1 MVIRAKDREPDQII
15 QDYLS
20 AKARTD
26 ILGAGF
32 QPTENQLNE
41 LRNIINIFGE
51 YSLSRSRNNKGL
63 SKKTLERV
71 IPRFLKNNLTGFVD
85 RLQQM
90 EELPSKNCQEYFILA
105 YGAAEAKIFQDEK
118 AKKCSRSEE
127 SVGKEK
133 WEEWIHNRSG
143 SFLDRW
149 TAEHGIDAPKVEV
162 NVPNTPQVNV
172 SGPSVAIPGFDWMLG
187 DAAPV
192 SPAPIAILSVVNN
205 SVTLAPKNA
214 GIISKYTVTAINAT
228 PEKVEEAINNAIT
241 SGVFTQSLKNAGFPN
256 AAATQK
262 VTIQDRTPPPTQNP
276 LKKTVVEITQVCN
289 VIIGN

>member
-149 TAEHGIDAPKVEV
+149 TAEHGIEVAVEKCAALKQLLSFPKTLPGYIHRYGEEVGRQKYEERYHNVNSAEYKTYARKVHRLSGKTYAENIDTINPNRYNRTLCGVEGGW
-162 NVPNTPQVNV
+162 QLDHI
-172 SGPSVAIPGFDWMLG
+172 IPIKECFMNGRS
-187 DAAPV
+187 A
-192 SPAPIAILSVVNN
+192 
-205 SVTLAPKNA
+205 
-214 GIISKYTVTAINAT
+214 
-228 PEKVEEAINNAIT
+228 EEASLVTNLRMLPWRDNLMRNYGNNT
-241 SGVFTQSLKNAGFPN
+241 
-256 AAATQK
+256 
-262 VTIQDRTPPPTQNP
+262 
-276 LKKTVVEITQVCN
+276 
-289 VIIGN
+289 